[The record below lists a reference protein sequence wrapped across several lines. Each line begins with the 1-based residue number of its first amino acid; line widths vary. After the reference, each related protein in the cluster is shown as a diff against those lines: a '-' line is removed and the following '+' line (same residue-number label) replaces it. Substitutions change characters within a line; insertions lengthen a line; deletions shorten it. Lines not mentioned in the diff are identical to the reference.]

1 MSKEKIINTIKI
13 INILPLAGMG
23 LILLL
28 GSGYT
33 LLGIFES
40 ASFRVIVI
48 GYIIALIFG
57 LLSFKKNYFL
67 FLSLLGWVVL
77 GLGNMTDVK
86 QVKEENQK
94 LCLELRANPTCIED
108 ECGFDC
114 SDFPLGS
121 GGGFVTGG
129 GICKDKDLN
138 LCQMKRKQDAKNE
151 SDTQDVLKVYS
162 GIVDKII
169 ASPSPANENFENQ
182 LVAIYNCLDE
192 KFGPGATGEL
202 KAIQILKQ
210 KNLTAQQLEKYYLY
224 HSSKGRNFTP
234 GHITAG
240 LPGGDKDFSCKY
252 INVK

>member
-1 MSKEKIINTIKI
+1 MNKEKIINAIRI
-13 INILPLAGMG
+13 INLLPLAGMG
-23 LILLL
+23 LILFL

-67 FLSLLGWVVL
+67 FLSLLGWIIF
-77 GLGNMTDVK
+77 GLGNATDIK
-86 QVKEENQK
+86 QTREENQK
-94 LCLELRANPTCIED
+94 LCLELRANPTCVED
-108 ECGFDC
+108 ECGFNCKDV
-114 SDFPLGS
+114 
-121 GGGFVTGG
+121 GGGIGMTTSGS
-129 GICKDKDLN
+129 ICKDKDMN
-138 LCQMKRKQDAKNE
+138 LCQVKVKKDIKNE

-162 GIVDKII
+162 SIVDKII

-182 LVAIYNCLDE
+182 LVAIYNCLDK

-240 LPGGDKDFSCKY
+240 LPGGDKNFSCEY